1 MKPFLLAIFVS
12 LLFSPVLAESRG
24 SVIKKAERE
33 IRAGNFDKAEQFYRD
48 LLVRNLDDK
57 DARLGLSFSLLK
69 QSKFTDCFDEASQ
82 VIAVDPL
89 NGRAFSLMGTALLR
103 SGDFR
108 NSVES
113 FLTSI
118 KLNDRDHLA
127 LAGIAEISFYEHRTR
142 NSYEFMK
149 RALSIESRDP
159 DYFVTLARI
168 CSRLEQYAEA
178 ADAYQSYLSVSP
190 KTDEERRARI
200 LGLIS
205 FYRYLGTTK
214 LHRPSGPNV
223 VTVPFEIHG
232 NRPFIKIRINNKEEL
247 NFVIDTGASL
257 SVISDKIA
265 EKLGIKPVA
274 KGGSARAV
282 GGNGSFAIIYGVIDS
297 MSIGG
302 AKIDL
307 VPTYIRTVH
316 SADETPA
323 NERADGYIGL
333 SVLSNYAV
341 TIDYKEKI
349 IILDRTPLKEELA
362 DTPPVSPI
370 PSDVVSIPLRST
382 SGGLASAESLIEGHD
397 KPLNFIVDTG
407 ASTTV
412 ISKAAVKKHNLE
424 NLKIKNASFRVIGAA
439 GIEDDVEAVGLSTLT
454 VNGLRQKNAR
464 ALILNLDPVNETSGF
479 EQHGILGGDF
489 LRHFKVQ
496 IDMRKFSFTLTPQSK
511 SIEKIAAGN

>member
-1 MKPFLLAIFVS
+1 MKPFFLAIIVS
-12 LLFSPVLAESRG
+12 LLFSPLLAESRG
-24 SVIKKAERE
+24 SLKKKAERE
-33 IRAGNFDKAEQFYRD
+33 IRDGNFDKAEKFYRD
-48 LLVRNLDDK
+48 ILIMNLDDK

-69 QSKFTDCFDEASQ
+69 QNKYTDCFDEASQ
-82 VIAVDPL
+82 IIAVDPL
-89 NGRAFSLMGTALLR
+89 NARAFSLMGTALLR

-108 NSVES
+108 NSIES
-113 FLTSI
+113 FLTSL

-127 LAGIAEISFYEHRTR
+127 LAGIAEISFYEHRSKL
-142 NSYEFMK
+142 SYEYMK

-159 DYFVTLARI
+159 DYYVSLARI
-168 CSRLEQYAEA
+168 CSRLEQYGEA
-178 ADAYQSYLSVSP
+178 ADAYQSFLSVSP

-200 LGLIS
+200 QGLIS

-214 LHRPSGPNV
+214 LHRPSGPDI
-223 VTVPFEIHG
+223 VTIPFEIHG
-232 NRPFIKIRINNKEEL
+232 NRPFIKIRVNNKEEL

-265 EKLGIKPVA
+265 EKLGIKAVA

-282 GGNGSFAIIYGVIDS
+282 GGNGSFGIIYGVIDS

-316 SADETPA
+316 SADETPI

-341 TIDYKEKI
+341 TIDYKQKI
-349 IILDRTPLKEELA
+349 IILDRTPLKEELTNTA
-362 DTPPVSPI
+362 AISLTPT
-370 PSDVVSIPLRST
+370 DVVGIPLRTT

-424 NLKIKNASFRVIGAA
+424 NLKLKNAFFRVIGAA
-439 GIEDDVEAVGLSTLT
+439 GIENDVEAVGLATLT

-489 LRHFKVQ
+489 LRNFKVE
-496 IDMRKFSFTLTPQSK
+496 IDMRKFSFLLTPQSNL
-511 SIEKIAAGN
+511 IEKVVTN

>member
-1 MKPFLLAIFVS
+1 MKPLFLAIIVS
-12 LLFSPVLAESRG
+12 LLFSPLLAESRG
-24 SVIKKAERE
+24 SLKKKAERE
-33 IRAGNFDKAEQFYRD
+33 IRDGNFDKAEKFYRD
-48 LLVRNLDDK
+48 ILTNNLDDK

-69 QSKFTDCFDEASQ
+69 QNKFTDCFDEASQ
-82 VIAVDPL
+82 IIAVDPL
-89 NGRAFSLMGTALLR
+89 NARAFSLMGTALLR

-113 FLTSI
+113 FLTSL
-118 KLNDRDHLA
+118 KLNDREHLA
-127 LAGIAEISFYEHRTR
+127 LAGIAEISFYEHRSKI
-142 NSYEFMK
+142 SYEFMK

-159 DYFVTLARI
+159 DYYVSLARI
-168 CSRLEQYAEA
+168 CSRLEQYGEA

-190 KTDEERRARI
+190 KTDEERRSRI
-200 LGLIS
+200 QGLIS

-214 LHRPSGPNV
+214 LHRPSGPDV
-223 VTVPFEIHG
+223 VTIPFEIHG
-232 NRPFIKIRINNKEEL
+232 NRPFIKIKINNKEEL

-265 EKLGIKPVA
+265 DKLGIKAVA

-282 GGNGSFAIIYGVIDS
+282 GGNGSFSIIYGVIDS

-316 SADETPA
+316 TADETPI

-341 TIDYKEKI
+341 TIDYKQKI
-349 IILDRTPLKEELA
+349 IILDRTPLKEELTNTA
-362 DTPPVSPI
+362 AISLTPT
-370 PSDVVSIPLRST
+370 DVVGIPLRTT
-382 SGGLASAESLIEGHD
+382 SGGLVSAESLIEGHD

-424 NLKIKNASFRVIGAA
+424 NLKLKNAFFRVIGAA
-439 GIEDDVEAVGLSTLT
+439 GIENDVEAVGLATLT

-489 LRHFKVQ
+489 LRNFKVE
-496 IDMRKFSFTLTPQSK
+496 IDMRKFSFLLTPQSNL
-511 SIEKIAAGN
+511 IEKVVTN

>member
-1 MKPFLLAIFVS
+1 MKILFLVVIVS
-12 LLFSPVLAESRG
+12 LLFYPILAESRG
-24 SVIKKAERE
+24 SLKKKAERE
-33 IRAGNFDKAEQFYRD
+33 IRAGNFDNAEKIYRD
-48 LLVRNLDDK
+48 LLGLNLDDK
-57 DARLGLSFSLLK
+57 EARLGLSFVLLK
-69 QSKFTDCFDEASQ
+69 QNKFTDCFEEASQ

-89 NGRAFSLMGTALLR
+89 NARAFSLMGTALLR

-108 NSVES
+108 TSVES
-113 FLTSI
+113 FLTSL
-118 KLNDRDHLA
+118 KLNERDHLA
-127 LAGIAEISFYEHRTR
+127 LAGIAEVSFYEHRTR
-142 NSYEFMK
+142 ISYEYMK
-149 RALSIESRDP
+149 RALSIESRES

-168 CSRLEQYAEA
+168 CSRLEQYTEA

-214 LHRPSGPNV
+214 LNRPSGPEV
-223 VTVPFEIHG
+223 VTIPFEIHG

-257 SVISDKIA
+257 SVISDKAA
-265 EKLGIKPVA
+265 EKLGIKAVA

-297 MSIGG
+297 MTIGA

-316 SADETPA
+316 SADDTPA
-323 NERADGYIGL
+323 AQRADGYIGL
-333 SVLSNYAV
+333 SVLSNYGA
-341 TIDYKEKI
+341 TLDYKEKV
-349 IILDRTPLKEELA
+349 IILDRTPLKE
-362 DTPPVSPI
+362 DSVSTAPPI
-370 PSDVVSIPLRST
+370 PTDDVAVPLRTT
-382 SGGLASAESLIEGHD
+382 SGGLASAESMIEGHD

-424 NLKIKNASFRVIGAA
+424 NLKLKNASFRVIGAA
-439 GIEDDVEAVGLSTLT
+439 GVEDDVEAVGLSTLT

-489 LRHFKVQ
+489 LRNFKVQ
-496 IDMRKFSFTLTPQSK
+496 IDMRKFSFTLTPQTK